1 MNTYSPALLA
11 VLIAGLVPMVVG
23 AFWYGPLFGKKW
35 LEMMGKTE
43 DEIKENFNPLK
54 AYGISFIM
62 ALIMG
67 YVLAHV
73 LQAWDD
79 AYGITGWAAGMQGAF
94 WSWLGFVITIGYQS
108 MAWEGKK
115 FGLFAMNMAYNL
127 VVLLGMGAILG
138 IWR

>member
-1 MNTYSPALLA
+1 MNTYSPDLLA
-11 VLIAGLVPMVVG
+11 VLVAGLVPMVVG
-23 AFWYGPLFGKKW
+23 AVWYGPLFGKKW

-43 DEIKENFNPLK
+43 EEIKADFNPLK

-62 ALIMG
+62 ALVMG

-79 AYGITGWAAGMQGAF
+79 AYAMTGWAAGMQGAF
-94 WSWLGFVITIGYQS
+94 WSWLGFVVTIGYQS

-115 FGLFAMNMAYNL
+115 LGLFAMNMAYNL
-127 VVLLGMGAILG
+127 VVLLGMGTILG
-138 IWR
+138 VWR